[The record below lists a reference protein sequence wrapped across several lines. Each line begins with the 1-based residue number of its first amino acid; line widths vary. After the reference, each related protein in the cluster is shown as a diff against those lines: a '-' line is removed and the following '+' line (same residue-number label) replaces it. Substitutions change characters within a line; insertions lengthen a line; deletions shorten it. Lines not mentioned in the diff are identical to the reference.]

1 LGFCPISF
9 PFGTPLE
16 RRLVVWTLLLLVFFY
31 LLACYSLFCLLWSLL
46 CPQSFSAIGL
56 DLIGSPM
63 LDLLA
68 WLLYLLVLFFWGHHP
83 TLALLTM
90 DTVIPL
96 SLFLPSVLVLD
107 VLCAT
112 RLGHYPLSLSSMST
126 LFMWRR
132 IFHYFPL
139 YSVCAILC
147 CALCGSF
154 VDVIA
159 GGALHPAF
167 DAHLARSRFGLFQSL
182 VYRILRFWI
191 FVTTSPARQSTS
203 SAWQQGIR
211 VVTEVPSHV

>member
-1 LGFCPISF
+1 LGSCPISF

-16 RRLVVWTLLLLVFFY
+16 RRLTVWTSLLLVFFY
-31 LLACYSLFCLLWSLL
+31 LLACYFLFCLLLSSLF
-46 CPQSFSAIGL
+46 PRSYYPGGL

-68 WLLYLLVLFFWGHHP
+68 WLLCLLVVFFWGHHP

-90 DTVIPL
+90 DTVLP
-96 SLFLPSVLVLD
+96 FYMALPSVLAVDTLF
-107 VLCAT
+107 AT
-112 RLGHYPLSLSSMST
+112 RLGQSPFSLSSMST

-132 IFHYFPL
+132 IFQYFPL
-139 YSVCAILC
+139 FSACWILL
-147 CALCGSF
+147 CALVGSF

-167 DAHLARSRFGLFQSL
+167 DVHRVKSRYGLFHFL
-182 VYRILRFWI
+182 VFRVLRFLI

-203 SAWQQGIR
+203 SEWQQGIR
-211 VVTEVPSHV
+211 VVTEEAFPV